1 MDFALT
7 EEQLMIQRL
16 ARDFAVQEIEPL
28 AVQIDKEDKVPVPL
42 SKKMADLGFFGMT
55 IPHKY
60 GGTEVGD
67 LACILAL
74 EQLGYAGCG
83 AWWLAGMNNS
93 VVECVYKFGTEEQ
106 RMKYLSELG
115 NGKIQFS
122 IMFTEPDTGSDPKA
136 LKTTAV
142 PDGDD
147 YIINGNKRFITFG
160 ARDGY
165 ATVYAKDETGNCT
178 CFIVEKNCPG
188 YSTDKTWELMGSGG
202 VESTDIYF
210 DNMRVP
216 KANILGEK
224 GKGFNILLSWV
235 SSEKIE
241 QCAVNTGM
249 AQAALD
255 EAVKYCKE
263 RMVRGKPLSEMQG
276 IQWML
281 GEIKAKLEACRW
293 MTYRAAYLQEQ
304 DAPNWIVE
312 AATAKLFVIPTSIE
326 LVESAR
332 RLHGAYGY
340 SREFKVE
347 RLARA
352 ITGAATI
359 ATSLEINRSIVGA
372 SLVR

>member
-1 MDFALT
+1 
-7 EEQLMIQRL
+7 
-16 ARDFAVQEIEPL
+16 V
-28 AVQIDKEDKVPVPL
+28 
-42 SKKMADLGFFGMT
+42 
-55 IPHKY
+55 
-60 GGTEVGD
+60 
-67 LACILAL
+67 
-74 EQLGYAGCG
+74 
-83 AWWLAGMNNS
+83 
-93 VVECVYKFGTEEQ
+93 
-106 RMKYLSELG
+106 
-115 NGKIQFS
+115 S
-122 IMFTEPDTGSDPKA
+122 ISSGPKSS
-136 LKTTAV
+136 AV